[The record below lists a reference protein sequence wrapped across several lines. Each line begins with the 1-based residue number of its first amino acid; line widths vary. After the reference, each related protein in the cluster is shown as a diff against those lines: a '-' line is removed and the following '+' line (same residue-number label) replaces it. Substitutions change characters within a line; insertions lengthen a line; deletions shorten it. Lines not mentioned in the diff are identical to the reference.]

1 MTEEGCKHNWA
12 DLTIPDFKIKKNVF
26 QFFYIYCSTSTMP
39 SVVFPDAPIAP
50 SKRHI
55 STNEKT
61 ELNWMIAK
69 FQDLLRGLV

>member
-1 MTEEGCKHNWA
+1 
-12 DLTIPDFKIKKNVF
+12 
-26 QFFYIYCSTSTMP
+26 MP